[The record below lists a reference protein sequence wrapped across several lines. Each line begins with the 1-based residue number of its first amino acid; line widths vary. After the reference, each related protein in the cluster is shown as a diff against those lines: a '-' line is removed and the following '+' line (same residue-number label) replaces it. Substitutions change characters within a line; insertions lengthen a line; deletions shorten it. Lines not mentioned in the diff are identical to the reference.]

1 MSHDRPLPSPTADAT
16 PETRYGT
23 LLGVA
28 AAIGS
33 LLDERT
39 GGHRRADVER
49 LVLLPAPAPARA
61 VELVRGWQTEL
72 AHARR
77 KPKLPGLDDLL
88 RMFEEV
94 TTNLTQHPLP
104 PGVSLAAGRVAATM
118 NTTRHTVL

>member
-1 MSHDRPLPSPTADAT
+1 MSHDQPLPAWTADAT
-16 PETRYGT
+16 PEARYGT
-23 LLGVA
+23 LLGMA

-72 AHARR
+72 ANARR
-77 KPKLPGLDDLL
+77 KPKLPELDDLL

-94 TTNLTQHPLP
+94 TTGLAHHPLP
-104 PGVSLAAGRVAATM
+104 PGVPLAAGRVAAAM
-118 NTTRHTVL
+118 NTTRHAVL